1 MHMLPY
7 AYYFHG
13 LCYENSFDVFGHDEN
28 YLYYV
33 ISNSFLFEFFFF
45 FFFPYYLCFRIMP
58 NWKTCMA
65 VHKSLWS
72 NF

>member
-7 AYYFHG
+7 GYYFHG

-45 FFFPYYLCFRIMP
+45 SLLFLFSYNAQLENLYGSAQIIME
-58 NWKTCMA
+58 
-65 VHKSLWS
+65 
-72 NF
+72 